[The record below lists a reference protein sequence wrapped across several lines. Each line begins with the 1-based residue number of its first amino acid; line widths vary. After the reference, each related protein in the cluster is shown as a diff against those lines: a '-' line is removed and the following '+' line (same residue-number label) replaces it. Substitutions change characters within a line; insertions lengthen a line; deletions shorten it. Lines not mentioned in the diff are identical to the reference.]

1 MRCLSSRF
9 GLGDKIERFALF
21 TSAVASGWQ
30 LGRRRSAAQVES
42 ESLVAYRSWGIYRDS
57 AYNESGF
64 RDWEASAIATHF
76 PQSGRV
82 LVPACGGGREVLAL
96 ARRGFEVVAFE
107 CEPSFVGHCQDLLAK
122 HEIPAQV
129 FQAPPSEVAVEVRG
143 MRFDAAIVGWG
154 GYMHIQHAQRRV
166 AFLRDVR
173 KMMPVGAPIL
183 ISFFTRREQSK
194 FFFIVYWV
202 ARVAKAISGSS
213 LPIERGD
220 NMDGSFD
227 HHFTSD
233 EIRAEC
239 KAAGFEVL
247 VFHQRPYGHVVA
259 RAT

>member
-1 MRCLSSRF
+1 MFSLVVV
-9 GLGDKIERFALF
+9 AL
-21 TSAVASGWQ
+21 VSGWQ
-30 LGRRRSAAQVES
+30 LGRRRSVRQVEN
-42 ESLVAYRSWGIYRDS
+42 ESLVAYQSWSIYRDS

-64 RDWEASAIATHF
+64 RDWEASAIAAYF
-76 PQSGRV
+76 PKSGRV
-82 LVPACGGGREVLAL
+82 LVPSCGGGREVLVL
-96 ARRGFEVVAFE
+96 ARSGFEVVAFE
-107 CEPSFVGHCQDLLAK
+107 CQPSFVVHCQDLLAK
-122 HEIPAQV
+122 HEIPAQI
-129 FQAPPSEVAVEVRG
+129 FQAPPSEVAAEVRG
-143 MRFDAAIVGWG
+143 MRFDAALVGWG

-227 HHFTSD
+227 HHFTDD
-233 EIRAEC
+233 EIREEC

>member
-1 MRCLSSRF
+1 MLAQVVA
-9 GLGDKIERFALF
+9 AL
-21 TSAVASGWQ
+21 VSGWQ
-30 LGRRRSAAQVES
+30 LGRRRSVRQVEN
-42 ESLVAYRSWGIYRDS
+42 ESLVAYQSWCIYRDS

-64 RDWEASAIATHF
+64 LDWEASAIATYF
-76 PQSGRV
+76 PKSGRV
-82 LVPACGGGREVLAL
+82 LVPSCGGGREVLAL
-96 ARRGFEVVAFE
+96 ARSGFELVAFE
-107 CEPSFVGHCQDLLAK
+107 CQPSFVVHCKDLLAK
-122 HEIPAQV
+122 HEIPAQI
-129 FQAPPSEVAVEVRG
+129 FQAPPSEVAAEVRG
-143 MRFDAAIVGWG
+143 MRFDAALVGWG

-173 KMMPVGAPIL
+173 KMMPMGAPIL

-213 LPIERGD
+213 LPVERDD